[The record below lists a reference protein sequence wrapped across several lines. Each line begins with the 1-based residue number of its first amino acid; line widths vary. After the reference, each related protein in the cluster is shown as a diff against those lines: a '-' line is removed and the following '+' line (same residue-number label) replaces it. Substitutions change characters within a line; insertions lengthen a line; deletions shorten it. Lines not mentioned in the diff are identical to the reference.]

1 MHSLLTFIQAFNMR
15 TYILAILILISFTA
29 CGGGGGGGG
38 TSAALQFTSSGSGS
52 AASASFAA
60 GNSTTDMFN
69 NRNGSS
75 ITYSYGPNGLTFSAS
90 KPGLYGEAINNMTI
104 SSGSRSTDTVG
115 WDSTNY
121 SYDYTSGTRN
131 GIITVA
137 IPTNY
142 TELFGL
148 AWAIDSPTVDYYV
161 VTTMAVGNYG
171 STPYASLPSSGSATY
186 TGEMSGI
193 YIKSYFSGGT
203 DSVNNLTGA
212 VSIAAN
218 WASKTVNVSATPI
231 IGSTTYGTL
240 TGSNGSID
248 SNSSFSLNIGGG
260 GFTGSMRGIFAG
272 SNYTEVGGVL
282 VITEGG
288 SSYNGGNASFM
299 AKR

>member
-1 MHSLLTFIQAFNMR
+1 MR
-15 TYILAILILISFTA
+15 TYILAILILVSCTA

-38 TSAALQFTSSGSGS
+38 GGSSSAALQFTSSGSGS
-52 AASASFAA
+52 TTGASFAV
-60 GNSTTDMFN
+60 GNSSTDMFN
-69 NRNGSS
+69 SLNSS
-75 ITYSYGPNGLTFSAS
+75 AITYSYGSNGLTFSAS

-104 SSGSRSTDTVG
+104 SSGSSSTSTIG

-121 SYDYTSGTRN
+121 SYDYTSGTRT
-131 GIITVA
+131 GTIEVS

-148 AWAIDSPTVDYYV
+148 AWAVDSPIVDYYV

-193 YIKSYFSGGT
+193 YVKSTFSGGT
-203 DSVNNLTGA
+203 DSVDHLTGA

-248 SNSSFSLNIGGG
+248 SNSTFSLNIGGG
-260 GFTGSMRGIFAG
+260 GFTGSMKGTFAG

-282 VITEGG
+282 VMTEGF
-288 SSYNGGNASFM
+288 SNYNGGNATFM